1 VVAILFLGWR
11 AFRMFQSGS
20 IAVFDTGGPISL
32 IKRHE
37 RPLAFW
43 SFVALFYSVLLAIAV
58 AAAALPFSE

>member
-1 VVAILFLGWR
+1 
-11 AFRMFQSGS
+11 MFQSGS